1 MYSLTSKSI
10 VSKEQDEIYEMY
22 LREIEGTEIWVNFS
36 VDSCFLVLF
45 TFFFPA
51 DFRLP
56 IVWKRKAFLCS
67 AKLLLQC
74 PLSSLGSYI
83 KYCRRLYNVS
93 DIQAYF
99 TQVFGAKNSSLL
111 FWAVVQLIELHN
123 DVGCVAIPKWL
134 PMIALRARFHWFK

>member
-22 LREIEGTEIWVNFS
+22 LREIEGTEIRVNFS

-67 AKLLLQC
+67 ALRNCSYNAHFRVLEVTSNTAEDCIMSVIFRHILLKSLELKTLACFFELWYNLLNCIMMSVVLQY
-74 PLSSLGSYI
+74 LSGY
-83 KYCRRLYNVS
+83 R
-93 DIQAYF
+93 
-99 TQVFGAKNSSLL
+99 
-111 FWAVVQLIELHN
+111 
-123 DVGCVAIPKWL
+123 
-134 PMIALRARFHWFK
+134 